1 MPEDVKKSD
10 HDFPPELVA
19 AVRLSLVSG
28 VGPLIR
34 KALVDHFGSPAAVL
48 GATGSQ
54 LREVPGVGSKLAN
67 AIKGAD
73 SLDAELELALCREN
87 NIDVILERDDA
98 YPRQLA
104 EIYDPPGLLFTRGEF
119 LPQDAVSIGIV
130 GSRHGTPYGKT
141 TAERLAGG
149 LARAGITVVSGLARG
164 IDAAAHRGALEAGG
178 RTTAVLASGVL
189 EIYPPEHKRLADEV
203 GGSGA
208 VISEAPPLS
217 KPLPGTFPQRN
228 RIISGLSLGVIVV
241 EATQRSGAL
250 ITARH
255 AMEQNRELFA
265 VPGRV
270 DQRTSQGCHQLIR
283 DGAKLVE
290 TVDDVLEELG
300 PLVEAT
306 PIQQGEDQ
314 RTLRHPAELTLN
326 DQERQV
332 LDAIGTDS
340 TSIDTVVT
348 ASGLP
353 VARVLSTISVLEMRS
368 LIRRVSGNLV
378 VRR

>member
-1 MPEDVKKSD
+1 M
-10 HDFPPELVA
+10 
-19 AVRLSLVSG
+19 
-28 VGPLIR
+28 
-34 KALVDHFGSPAAVL
+34 
-48 GATGSQ
+48 
-54 LREVPGVGSKLAN
+54 PGVGSKLAS
-67 AIKGAD
+67 AIKI
-73 SLDAELELALCREN
+73 AEEIDVETELALCREHK
-87 NIDVILERDDA
+87 IDILLEGDEA
-98 YPRQLA
+98 YPRQLL
-104 EIYDPPGLLFTRGEF
+104 EIHDPPGLLFLRGEF

-149 LARAGITVVSGLARG
+149 LARAGLTVVSGLARG
-164 IDAAAHRGALEAGG
+164 IDAAAHRGALDAGG
-178 RTTAVLASGVL
+178 RTIAVLASGVL

-203 GGSGA
+203 AASGT
-208 VISEAPPLS
+208 VISEAPPQS

-255 AMEQNRELFA
+255 AMEQNREVFA

-283 DGAKLVE
+283 DGARLVE
-290 TVDDVLEELG
+290 SVDDVLEELG
-300 PLVEAT
+300 PLVAAT
-306 PIQQGEDQ
+306 PINTGDGQ
-314 RTLRHPAELTLN
+314 RTLRHPAELVLN
-326 DQERQV
+326 EQERQV
-332 LDAIGTDS
+332 LDAVGVDP

-378 VRR
+378 ARR